1 METKCITHTQHQYT
15 LRYKHIQACIIL
27 YPLQSFYCVDRRK
40 TTWWGRVPSMHRGR
54 KVVSQRDLVE
64 ESVSKGSW
72 ENMEGEMETE
82 RSHLKPLT
90 CAAFRAHIC
99 VCVASRGSWVCN
111 ATEPP
116 SFSSPAFSSSL
127 PSFPSLLPPPLLTSF
142 SQPHSHKP
150 RNARHCC
157 LLAPG
162 ECCFPLTLPEAGEVE
177 GLPLGLLEP

>member
-15 LRYKHIQACIIL
+15 LRYKHIQACTIL

-54 KVVSQRDLVE
+54 KAVSQRDLVE

-82 RSHLKPLT
+82 RSRLKPLT
-90 CAAFRAHIC
+90 CAAFRTHIC

-127 PSFPSLLPPPLLTSF
+127 PSFPSLLPPPRSLHSPGLIATSQAKPGTAASWLLGNAAS
-142 SQPHSHKP
+142 HSLSLRPAKW
-150 RNARHCC
+150 RVC
-157 LLAPG
+157 L
-162 ECCFPLTLPEAGEVE
+162 
-177 GLPLGLLEP
+177 